1 MDNLMDKI
9 VYVGMAADIL
19 HKGHIN
25 LLNEAS
31 KYGRVIVGLLNDD
44 AIKSYK
50 REPIINYENRYI
62 VMNSIKMVDDI
73 IEQKTHDYTDN
84 LRLLKP
90 NYVVHADDWIEGQS
104 VVRKKVIDVLSEFN
118 GKLIEVPYTQGIS
131 TTDIINKI
139 KNTNN

>member
-1 MDNLMDKI
+1 MEKT
-9 VYVGMAADIL
+9 VYVGMAADII

-25 LLNEAS
+25 LLNEAK
-31 KYGRVIVGLLNDD
+31 KYGKVIVGLLNDE

-50 REPIINYENRYI
+50 REPILNYENRYI
-62 VMNSIKMVDDI
+62 VIESLKMVDNI

-90 NYVVHADDWIEGQS
+90 DYVVHGDDWIVGQS
-104 VVRKKVIDVLSEFN
+104 VVRKKVIEVLSDFN
-118 GKLIEVPYTQGIS
+118 GELIEVPYTEGIS

-139 KNTNN
+139 KNIN

>member
-1 MDNLMDKI
+1 
-9 VYVGMAADIL
+9 MAADIL

-31 KYGRVIVGLLNDD
+31 KYGDVTVGLLNDE

-62 VMNSIKMVDDI
+62 VMKSLKMVDNI

-90 NYVVHADDWIEGQS
+90 DYVVHGDDWIKGQS
-104 VVRKKVIDVLSEFN
+104 IVREKVINVLSEFN
-118 GKLIEVPYTQGIS
+118 GTLIEVPYTDGIS
-131 TTDIINKI
+131 TTDIIVKI
-139 KNTNN
+139 SKLKY

>member
-1 MDNLMDKI
+1 MEKK
-9 VYVGMAADIL
+9 VYVGMAADII

-25 LLNEAS
+25 LINEAA
-31 KYGRVIVGLLNDD
+31 KYGKVTIGLLNDD

-62 VMNSIKMVDDI
+62 VMVNIKMVNDV

-84 LRLLKP
+84 LRILKP
-90 NYVVHADDWIEGQS
+90 DFVVHGDDWIEGQS
-104 VVRKKVIDVLSEFN
+104 VIREKVIEVLSEFN
-118 GKLIEVPYTQGIS
+118 GKLIEVPYTDGIS

-139 KNTNN
+139 NKINN

>member
-1 MDNLMDKI
+1 MEKT
-9 VYVGMAADIL
+9 VYVGMAADII

-25 LLNEAS
+25 LLNEAK
-31 KYGRVIVGLLNDD
+31 KYGKVIVGLLNDE

-50 REPIINYENRYI
+50 REPILNYENRYI
-62 VMNSIKMVDDI
+62 VIESLKMVDNI

-90 NYVVHADDWIEGQS
+90 DYVVHGDDWIVGQS
-104 VVRKKVIDVLSEFN
+104 VVRKKVIEVLSDFN
-118 GKLIEVPYTQGIS
+118 GELIEVPYTEGIS

-139 KNTNN
+139 KEINH

>member
-1 MDNLMDKI
+1 MNKK

-31 KYGRVIVGLLNDD
+31 KYGDVTVGLLNDE

-62 VMNSIKMVDDI
+62 VMKSLKMVDNI

-90 NYVVHADDWIEGQS
+90 DYVVHGDDWIEGQS
-104 VVRKKVIDVLSEFN
+104 IVREKVINVLSEFN
-118 GKLIEVPYTQGIS
+118 GTLIEVPYTEGIS
-131 TTDIINKI
+131 TTDIIVKI
-139 KNTNN
+139 SKLKD

>member
-1 MDNLMDKI
+1 MEKT
-9 VYVGMAADIL
+9 VYVGMAADII

-25 LLNEAS
+25 LLNEAK
-31 KYGRVIVGLLNDD
+31 KYGKVIVGLLNDE

-50 REPIINYENRYI
+50 REPILNYENRYI
-62 VMNSIKMVDDI
+62 VMESLKMVDNI

-90 NYVVHADDWIEGQS
+90 DYVVHGDDWIDGQS
-104 VVRKKVIDVLSEFN
+104 VVRKKVIEVLSDFN
-118 GKLIEVPYTQGIS
+118 GKLIEVPYTEGIS

-139 KNTNN
+139 KEIND

>member
-1 MDNLMDKI
+1 MEKT
-9 VYVGMAADIL
+9 VYVGMAADII

-25 LLNEAS
+25 LLNMAK
-31 KYGRVIVGLLNDD
+31 KYGKVTVGLLNDE

-62 VMNSIKMVDDI
+62 VMESLKMVDNI
-73 IEQKTHDYTDN
+73 MEQKTHDYTGN

-90 NYVVHADDWIEGQS
+90 NYVVHGDDWIDGQS
-104 VVRKKVIDVLSEFN
+104 VIRKKVIEVLSEFD
-118 GKLIEVPYTQGIS
+118 GELIEVPYTGGIS

-139 KNTNN
+139 KNIN

>member
-1 MDNLMDKI
+1 MEKK

-31 KYGRVIVGLLNDD
+31 KYGEITVGLLTDE
-44 AIKSYK
+44 AVKSYK

-62 VMNSIKMVDDI
+62 VIQSLKMVNNI
-73 IEQKTHDYTDN
+73 IEQKTKYWGDN
-84 LRLLKP
+84 IKLIKP
-90 NYVVHADDWIEGQS
+90 DYVVHGDDWNTGVMTDIKKN
-104 VVRKKVIDVLSEFN
+104 VVETLSEI
-118 GKLIEVPYTQGIS
+118 GGELIEVPYTKGIS

-139 KNTNN
+139 KINSN

>member
-1 MDNLMDKI
+1 MGKK

-31 KYGRVIVGLLNDD
+31 KYGEVTVGLLNDE

-62 VMNSIKMVDDI
+62 VMQSLKMVNNI

-84 LRLLKP
+84 LKLIRP
-90 NYVVHADDWIEGQS
+90 DYVVHGNDWIEGQS
-104 VVRKKVIDVLSEFN
+104 EVRIKVIETLSEIG
-118 GKLIEVPYTQGIS
+118 GKLIEVPYTKGIS

-139 KNTNN
+139 KYN